1 MKGLARF
8 LLAAGA
14 VAIAWVP
21 LGVIITL
28 GALTCWNIV
37 SFLLSPGIPLVFAYQ
52 TETGK
57 ATVRIGSYDI
67 DPEALRVSLNNLEL
81 KDPDGKSVV
90 KLNRAR
96 VRLEKGVP
104 LVELDHLESNLRRGK
119 DGALMLGSFLPPPS
133 DKQDPFAIRLLVNK
147 ASLVLVDDQ
156 LEETYLIDLNDLE
169 VDHAD
174 GSTLVLA
181 QASIQKDKFLPLNLH
196 VSSKGD
202 AVIRTQL
209 NDQELA
215 PLVPLLESW
224 LPPEAKYGWG
234 GLRARSIKA
243 RGPLYVEL
251 NPREM
256 AKIEGNFEVS
266 TLNLSVPNLIKDV
279 SAAGQMRVA
288 EDKASFELTASRPG
302 SQFGFKGVAD
312 FGGKV
317 EGEGL
322 LTAAG
327 KSSLWPE
334 VAKLLPPGYNFS
346 RGTWKGRL
354 SFGKTFGVEGA
365 LTAASADVE
374 GWKVL
379 EPKVELGFD
388 GTSLAAELKSAQVEG
403 RDLSGWV
410 SWNSKTK
417 VIAGKI
423 DSPEASF
430 GKILSRF
437 KLKDI
442 DLEGP
447 ISVILSGTDS
457 KPVATLETRV
467 QGYLPLGDDQEPLR
481 VTRLDLRGKADT
493 KGFVIHRASGLTP
506 AGLAGAT
513 GSITWKGGLDLL
525 AQATGVR
532 LGTFAEGVRG
542 TVFAS
547 AKVKGTFDQP
557 LVEGEAEAYSVE
569 VQGRKIPYART
580 KFVKV
585 GSEWQAQDLVA
596 QAGTGTVQGNLA
608 WNQKTDG
615 IEGSLTGRS
624 LLATDILPDLVGSL
638 DLESAM
644 IGGTLAK
651 PQVSAKVTA
660 ETLLAYGIPLSNL
673 QAAMLWSGPSVT
685 LQEIS
690 AQARTGSVSGSGGL
704 NLDTKVLAGTFKV
717 DQVPL
722 GLAPISAEIASL
734 GGSITGEGVI
744 SGDFDLPKMDFTG
757 QVKDAEVNATNFG
770 SGTVRA
776 GLLGP
781 KLTLSGE
788 LGSLDRF
795 IILNPSEVDFEKET
809 LMVDADLLNLTIPD
823 LVKASQE
830 RWKSLE
836 AYPQQIVRSLEGQ
849 ISGKIGASGT
859 FKEPQVTLSEGQAS
873 GLKILARS
881 AGDIVLAGGYK
892 GGIWNLEK
900 GVWDTKSGVLRLNEA
915 AYSEKDGLKLTGEVT
930 EFDLSW
936 INLFQPSAPLLSG
949 TASLAAQVSGPLDGL
964 SGQASLLVSDV
975 AVIGEKGPTKV
986 LESLDLGDIILDR
999 GLVEAKGRARWQG
1012 LLAKIDAFV
1021 PFSAFDP
1028 EAEDQRRVRVSARLD
1043 PRPLSEFIEYAP
1055 GLKGATLDGVVEGS
1069 AELGGTAGDW
1079 TMALDIQGKAN
1090 AIRLPQSSTWFK
1102 DLTFRL
1108 TGDSTQ
1114 AQFTAN
1120 TAGSRDGSLEANLKA
1135 AYPDLLSAETAY
1147 DQLLD
1152 LLKLDGVI
1160 TAKSF
1165 RVEDPLPNAT
1175 SASGAT
1181 ISGQVAVKGT
1191 GSSPRISGE
1200 IRARGTTVN
1209 MPAAF
1214 PEGKAADPLANEP
1227 IFEGLTLR
1235 LEDEANINFG
1245 LGQVGVT
1252 GQGVLQGPLSAMNLR
1267 MPLEV
1272 KRGVL
1277 RLPNARITLEEGT
1290 VNVSMR
1296 GDTGAV
1302 VRVDVDMTGETHVV
1316 ARRGPDTY
1324 EDYAVTLTFRGDL
1337 LDPKGL
1343 SIDAQ
1348 ADPGDL
1354 SRDEILAILGQKQ
1367 LIEALAGTA
1376 LQGQG
1381 SLGLRDPLYQLL
1393 APTISDPITGPLGR
1407 LLKLDYLSLDYN
1419 PLDQALSR
1427 FGKSLGSGFFVQGW
1441 YQLSEPRLGPRKYD
1455 LRLSYRLPRIAGIND
1470 RLRLSLGTTQDR
1482 PWRISIDWG
1491 RRF

>member
-28 GALTCWNIV
+28 GALTCWNILA
-37 SFLLSPGIPLVFAYQ
+37 FLLSPGIPLIFAYQ

-57 ATVRIGSYDI
+57 ATLRIGSYSF
-67 DPEALRVSLNNLEL
+67 DPEALRVSINNLEL
-81 KDPDGKSVV
+81 KDPAGKSVLKV
-90 KLNRAR
+90 NRAR

-104 LVELDHLESNLRRGK
+104 LAEIDQATASLVRNKE
-119 DGALMLGSFLPPPS
+119 GAIMLGGLLPPPN
-133 DKQDPFAIRLLVNK
+133 DKQDPFAFRLLVNDTT
-147 ASLVLVDDQ
+147 LELVDDQ
-156 LEETYLIDLNDLE
+156 LGETYLLDMTDLDLG
-169 VDHAD
+169 HAD
-174 GSTLVLA
+174 GSTLLTA
-181 QASIQKDKFLPLNLH
+181 QASLQKDNPLSLNLH
-196 VSSKGD
+196 ISSKGD

-234 GLRARSIKA
+234 GLRAKSIKA

-256 AKIEGNFEVS
+256 ARIEGNFEVS
-266 TLNLSVPNLIKDV
+266 TQNLSVPNLIKDV

-288 EDKASFELTASRPG
+288 EDKASFEITALRPG
-302 SQFGFKGVAD
+302 SRFGFKGVAD
-312 FGGKV
+312 FGGRV
-317 EGEGL
+317 EGEGE
-322 LTAAG
+322 LTASQ

-334 VAKLLPPGYNFS
+334 VAKLIPPGYNFS
-346 RGTWKGRL
+346 GGTWKGQL
-354 SFGKTFGVEGA
+354 SFDKSLGVEGA
-365 LTAASADVE
+365 IAAVSADIE
-374 GWKVL
+374 GWKITQ
-379 EPKVELGFD
+379 PKVELAFD
-388 GTSLAAELKSAQVEG
+388 GTNLAAELKSAQVEG
-403 RDLSGWV
+403 RSLSGWA

-417 VIAGKI
+417 AIAGKI

-430 GKILSRF
+430 DKIFSRF

-457 KPVATLETRV
+457 QPVATLETRV
-467 QGYLPLGDDQEPLR
+467 QGYLPLGEDQDPLR
-481 VTRLDLRGKADT
+481 VTRLDLRGRADT

-506 AGLAGAT
+506 SGLAGAT
-513 GSITWKGGLDLL
+513 GSITWKGGLDLS
-525 AQATGVR
+525 AQATGIR
-532 LGTFAEGVRG
+532 LGTFAEGITGR
-542 TVFAS
+542 VFAS
-547 AKVKGTFDQP
+547 AKVKGTFEQP
-557 LVEGEAEAYSVE
+557 LVEGEAEAYSVV
-569 VQGRKIPYART
+569 VQGRKIPYVRT

-585 GSEWQAQDLVA
+585 GNEWQAQELVA
-596 QAGTGTVQGNLA
+596 QAGTGTVQGSLA
-608 WNQKTDG
+608 WNQKTG
-615 IEGSLTGRS
+615 GLNGSLTGKS

-638 DLESAM
+638 DLDSAT

-651 PQVSAKVTA
+651 PEVAAKVAA

-673 QAAMLWSGPSVT
+673 QAALLWSGPSIT

-690 AQARTGSVSGSGGL
+690 AQARTGSLSGTGDL

-717 DQVPL
+717 NDVPL
-722 GLAPISAEIASL
+722 VLAPISAEIASL

-744 SGDFDLPKMDFTG
+744 SGDLDLPKMDFTG

-776 GLLGP
+776 GLVGP

-823 LVKASQE
+823 FVKASHD

-849 ISGKIGASGT
+849 ISGKIGATGT

-892 GGIWNLEK
+892 AGVWNLEK
-900 GVWDTKSGVLRLNEA
+900 GTWDTKSGVLRLDEA
-915 AYSEKDGLKLTGEVT
+915 VYSEENGLKLTGEVT
-930 EFDLSW
+930 AFDLSW
-936 INLFQPSAPLLSG
+936 VNLFQPSAPLLSG

-975 AVIGEKGPTKV
+975 AIVGEKGPTKV

-999 GLVEAKGRARWQG
+999 GLIEAKGRARWQG
-1012 LLAKIDAFV
+1012 LIAKIDAFV
-1021 PFSAFDP
+1021 PFSAFDA
-1028 EAEDQRRVRVSARLD
+1028 EAEDQRRARISARLD
-1043 PRPLSEFIEYAP
+1043 PRPLSDFIEYAP
-1055 GLKGATLDGVVEGS
+1055 GLKGATLEGVVEGS

-1079 TMALDIQGKAN
+1079 TMAVDVQGKAS
-1090 AIRLPQSSTWFK
+1090 AIRFPQSSTWFK
-1102 DLTFRL
+1102 DLNFRL
-1108 TGDSTQ
+1108 TGDSRQ

-1120 TAGSRDGSLEANLKA
+1120 AAGSKEGTLEANLKA

-1147 DQLLD
+1147 EQLLD
-1152 LLKLDGVI
+1152 LLKLDGLI

-1165 RVEDPLPNAT
+1165 KVGDPLPNAT
-1175 SASGAT
+1175 AASGST
-1181 ISGQVAVKGT
+1181 ISGQVAIKGS
-1191 GSSPRISGE
+1191 GSSPRISGDV
-1200 IRARGTTVN
+1200 RARGTIVN
-1209 MPAAF
+1209 LPSAF

-1227 IFEGLTLR
+1227 IFDGLTLT
-1235 LEDEANINFG
+1235 LEDDANINFG
-1245 LGQVGVT
+1245 LGQIAVT
-1252 GQGVLQGPLSAMNLR
+1252 GQGVVQGPLSALNLR
-1267 MPLEV
+1267 MPLTV
-1272 KRGVL
+1272 KGGAL
-1277 RLPNARITLEEGT
+1277 RLPNARISLEEGL

-1296 GDTGAV
+1296 GDTGSV
-1302 VRVDVDMTGETHVV
+1302 VRVDVDLTGETHVV

-1324 EDYAVTLTFRGDL
+1324 EDYAITLNFRGDL
-1337 LDPKGL
+1337 LDPNGL
-1343 SIDAQ
+1343 RIDAQ

-1419 PLDQALSR
+1419 ALDQALSR
-1427 FGKSLGSGFFVQGW
+1427 FGKSLGGGFFVQGW

-1455 LRLSYRLPRIAGIND
+1455 LRVSYRLPRIAGLND
-1470 RLRLSLGTTQDR
+1470 RLRLSVGTTQDR